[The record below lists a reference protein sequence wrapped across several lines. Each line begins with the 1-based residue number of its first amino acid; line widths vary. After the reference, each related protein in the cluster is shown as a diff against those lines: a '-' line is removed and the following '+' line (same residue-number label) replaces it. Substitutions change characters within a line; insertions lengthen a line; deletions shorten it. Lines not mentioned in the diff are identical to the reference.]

1 MTTSHGAAALLLG
14 PVDDKPL
21 APTPAPVAAPAPAS
35 SPAPAP
41 ARSHRPRYRRN
52 KHKPRPQ
59 PDAFDREP
67 DGQDAAPTFGPGERI
82 KTLKIHL

>member
-1 MTTSHGAAALLLG
+1 VTAPSAALLLG
-14 PVDDKPL
+14 LVNDKPQ
-21 APTPAPVAAPAPAS
+21 APAPAPVAVPA
-35 SPAPAP
+35 PAPAP

-52 KHKPRPQ
+52 RHKRRPQ

-67 DGQDAAPTFGPGERI
+67 DGQDARSTFGPGELI

>member
-1 MTTSHGAAALLLG
+1 MTAPTSSAAALLLG
-14 PVDDKPL
+14 LVDNKPQ
-21 APTPAPVAAPAPAS
+21 AATPAPVAAPAPA
-35 SPAPAP
+35 PAPAP

-52 KHKPRPQ
+52 KHTPRPQ

-67 DGQDAAPTFGPGERI
+67 DGQDAAPIFGPGERI